1 MSREIIHELPAKL
14 IPLRNPKRYKVLYGG
29 RGGSKSWG
37 IARQLLLDGYDKPL
51 RILCAREFQSSIRES
66 VHRLLADQIYS
77 MGLDGFYEIQNAV
90 IRGKNG
96 TEFGFEGLK
105 HNVTK
110 IKSYEGADR
119 VWVEEAQAVSRASWN
134 ILIPT
139 IRKPHS
145 EIWMSFNPELDTDE
159 TYQRFVVNPPEDSIV
174 IKLNYSDNPW
184 FPQVL
189 RDEMEDMKRKDFATY
204 LNIWEGECRPALEG
218 AVYANEL
225 RLATEQKRISNVP
238 YTAESGVK
246 AFLDIGWAD
255 NTSIWFAQ
263 KLGMEYRLID
273 YYENSQYPI
282 EHYLRTMQSRGYIYD
297 TVYLP
302 HDARAKSLQTGRSI
316 EEIVRNTGFN
326 VEITPQLSVAD
337 GINAARTIFNQ
348 CWFDKE
354 KCAEGINSLRH
365 YQYEYDK
372 ERDVNKKRPLH
383 NWASNGADAFRYFAV
398 GMPAIKPK
406 PMSFNSGFGSR
417 QYSPPANSW
426 MAG

>member
-326 VEITPQLSVAD
+326 VNVWIINVSCSIRPSVID
-337 GINAARTIFNQ
+337 FSYLLFNIMTTQENIIF
-348 CWFDKE
+348 
-354 KCAEGINSLRH
+354 
-365 YQYEYDK
+365 
-372 ERDVNKKRPLH
+372 
-383 NWASNGADAFRYFAV
+383 
-398 GMPAIKPK
+398 
-406 PMSFNSGFGSR
+406 
-417 QYSPPANSW
+417 
-426 MAG
+426 